1 MAFKKVEIGPKEV
14 GDYWKPEEK
23 GDMIEGNIYEFA
35 ESTFNDKKQV
45 RINLYLGEDENDE
58 AIMTLLPAHAHL
70 KRYYVNLEKGDYI
83 RVTVSE
89 KIEPSGN
96 NQYPIFKYDVEVDP
110 DRKVE
115 WPDDDSSYDTE
126 VVMDDDY
133 YAEE

>member
-1 MAFKKVEIGPKEV
+1 MAFQKVEIGPKEV

-35 ESTFNDKKQV
+35 ESTFNNKKQV

-70 KRYYVNLEKGDYI
+70 KRYYVNLQEGDYI
-83 RVTVSE
+83 KVTVTD
-89 KIEPSGN
+89 KIENGK
-96 NQYPIFKYDVEVDP
+96 YTKFEYDVLVDP
-110 DRKVE
+110 DKKVI
-115 WPDDDSSYDTE
+115 WPKENDDE
-126 VVMDDDY
+126 Y